1 VAPRISRTP
10 RFIARL
16 TAYADDAELVIP
28 GDLEALSD
36 EELNE
41 LATKATGHFDEVFG
55 DGKDLPADALDALAA
70 LTEGIEALTAEQAR
84 RAQAAQERA
93 ALAAD
98 LASRVHPKE
107 EVSEEE
113 TPAEEVE
120 EAPAEVVV
128 EEVPQAV
135 AASAANRRINLPATR
150 PSRRQLPA
158 TTPKRMTD
166 VAMSADGVG
175 LDWDG
180 IGKAVDRQLGSFNEG
195 AYAAANGAGRH
206 LRQQNGVVTFRRTI
220 PADLIIESSDPAHV
234 DAVMRRAMSESRLPG
249 GSLVASGGWCAPSET
264 LYTMCELESRDGLL
278 SVPEVGV
285 SRGGINYTTGPNIA
299 EIWTAGTGFRYT
311 EAHDIAG
318 TYAVGANGV
327 GTGAAGDKPCYKIDC
342 PPFQEVRL
350 ETNGLCLTA
359 GLLQSRGYPEVIA
372 RVTRG
377 ALIAHDHL
385 TSTYDINKM
394 VAGSTPVTY
403 PNDTVGAIA
412 PLLTAIEQQVEHT
425 RYVNRMA
432 RGTTLEAVF
441 PYWVHGAVRSDL
453 AQRLGVELLDVTD
466 QRIDGWFRSRGI
478 SPQFVY
484 DWQALTGAAGA
495 FIAWP
500 TTVQFLLYPA
510 GTWVRGVS
518 DVITLDTLYDS
529 MLLGQN
535 DYTALFTEEASLMA
549 KMCVD
554 SRVVTVSLCPDGS
567 THAGVLIDCD
577 GSATVV
583 P

>member
-1 VAPRISRTP
+1 
-10 RFIARL
+10 
-16 TAYADDAELVIP
+16 
-28 GDLEALSD
+28 
-36 EELNE
+36 
-41 LATKATGHFDEVFG
+41 
-55 DGKDLPADALDALAA
+55 
-70 LTEGIEALTAEQAR
+70 
-84 RAQAAQERA
+84 
-93 ALAAD
+93 
-98 LASRVHPKE
+98 
-107 EVSEEE
+107 
-113 TPAEEVE
+113 
-120 EAPAEVVV
+120 
-128 EEVPQAV
+128 
-135 AASAANRRINLPATR
+135 
-150 PSRRQLPA
+150 
-158 TTPKRMTD
+158 MTD